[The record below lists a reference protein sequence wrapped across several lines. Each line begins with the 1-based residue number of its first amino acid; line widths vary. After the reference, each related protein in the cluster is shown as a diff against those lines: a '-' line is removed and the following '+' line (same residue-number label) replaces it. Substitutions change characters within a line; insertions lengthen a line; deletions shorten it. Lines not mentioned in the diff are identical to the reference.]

1 MLLERAAA
9 YHALGAVWAIGFL
22 CTGTTGPSLDSRL
35 ILEKEG
41 YRVFTTMKFGDAK
54 QLAMTQ
60 KLDVLIL
67 CQSLSVEER
76 NGGVL
81 ATVREIASPLKTLI
95 LGYGKSVYPIRT
107 QEESVE
113 VLIDPRT
120 LLGVIDRMLG
130 PTL

>member
-1 MLLERAAA
+1 MDISIFLYGNDQTLLMTR
-9 YHALGAVWAIGFL
+9 
-22 CTGTTGPSLDSRL
+22 RL

-41 YRVFTTMKFGDAK
+41 YRVFTAMRFGDAM
-54 QLAMTQ
+54 LLTMTQ
-60 KLDVLIL
+60 RLDVLIL

-76 NGGVL
+76 NGVL
-81 ATVREIASPLKTLI
+81 ATVREIAPSLKTLI
-95 LGYGKSVYPIRT
+95 VRSGESVYPIGA

-113 VLIDPRT
+113 GVIDPKA

>member
-1 MLLERAAA
+1 MDNRIFLYGNDQTLLMTR
-9 YHALGAVWAIGFL
+9 
-22 CTGTTGPSLDSRL
+22 RL

-41 YRVFTTMKFGDAK
+41 YRVFTAMKFGEAI
-54 QLAMTQ
+54 QLTMTQ
-60 KLDVLIL
+60 RLDVLIL

-76 NGGVL
+76 NGVL
-81 ATVREIASPLKTLI
+81 ATVREIAPSLKTLI
-95 LGYGKSVYPIRT
+95 VRSGESVYPIGA

-113 VLIDPRT
+113 GVIDPKA

>member
-1 MLLERAAA
+1 MGKSILVYGNDPTLVLTRR
-9 YHALGAVWAIGFL
+9 F
-22 CTGTTGPSLDSRL
+22 
-35 ILEKEG
+35 ILEGEG
-41 YRVFTTMKFGDAK
+41 YRVITTTKFGEAIR
-54 QLAMTQ
+54 LTMTQ
-60 KLDVLIL
+60 RLDVLIL